1 MTGVSLINYATR
13 DLVSKTELELY
24 ISISI
29 SISKKDHIFPS
40 EVISEIKKKECS
52 GAW

>member
-24 ISISI
+24 F
-29 SISKKDHIFPS
+29 SKKDHIFPS